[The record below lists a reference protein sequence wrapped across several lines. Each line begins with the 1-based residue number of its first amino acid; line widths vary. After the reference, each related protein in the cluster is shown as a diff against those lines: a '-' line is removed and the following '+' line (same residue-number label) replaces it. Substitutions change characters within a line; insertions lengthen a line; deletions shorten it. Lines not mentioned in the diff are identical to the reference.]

1 MDNLL
6 ALKQQLLVE
15 LRETLRIK
23 QLNLQLMDAME
34 MSIILLL
41 SEAEKNGEKLPHIHR
56 LQGILRRVRILY
68 DELYP
73 PTNLQ
78 HPDKTPDED
87 NTTKNI
93 VEWK

>member
-56 LQGILRRVRILY
+56 LQGILRRVRILMMNY
-68 DELYP
+68 IRQ
-73 PTNLQ
+73 PTCNTQ
-78 HPDKTPDED
+78 IKHQMKTTLP
-87 NTTKNI
+87 KI
-93 VEWK
+93 